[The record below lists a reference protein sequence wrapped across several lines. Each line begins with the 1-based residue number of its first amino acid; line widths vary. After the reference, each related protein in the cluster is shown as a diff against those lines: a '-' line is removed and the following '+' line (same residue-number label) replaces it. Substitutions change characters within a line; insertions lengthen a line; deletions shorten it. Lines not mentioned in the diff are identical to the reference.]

1 MSYFRR
7 RLWQSTYACLTC
19 TFITC
24 YCGLFAF
31 QGVKGLIYDQEGK
44 VVPSATLK
52 IKGRDLVSFRSSKYG
67 EYWRILLPGTYTL
80 QVNDENIFPTY
91 LAVNNN
97 VIVFF
102 LHWHSNCTYFRG
114 NHILALRLLHCFL
127 INSVIHHL
135 CVTKWL
141 S

>member
-1 MSYFRR
+1 MHA
-7 RLWQSTYACLTC
+7 LLVHL
-19 TFITC
+19 
-24 YCGLFAF
+24 CGLFAF
-31 QGVKGLIYDQEGK
+31 LGVKGLIYDQEGK

-102 LHWHSNCTYFRG
+102 LHRHSNCTYFRG

-127 INSVIHHL
+127 INSL
-135 CVTKWL
+135 
-141 S
+141 